1 MITIGLTTWSDHPNL
16 INDEQRP
23 VQLSEYAAVFP
34 VVEIDTTFYGV
45 PSESTFLHWVEEVP
59 TSFQFIVKANREMTM
74 HPDLDQQI
82 TEAER
87 EQIFRDFNQR
97 MRLLIATNQLKT
109 ILFQFPPMFNA
120 THENIQYLM
129 RLRSLMADLPI
140 SIEFR
145 NMTWFDD
152 AIFPELEEFFS
163 DLKYDLVA
171 VDEPRGLTNSADFIL
186 NAQTKIVRLHGHNQ
200 HGWQDSGMQWRKE
213 RTNYRYSTE
222 ELRQL
227 ATKIQTSG
235 ATDVCVI
242 FNNNG
247 GHAAAGN
254 ALELQQLLDVHFANL
269 APRPPQQLDLF

>member
-45 PSESTFLHWVEEVP
+45 PSESTFLHWVEQVP

-97 MRLLIATNQLKT
+97 MRLLIAANQLKT

-120 THENIQYLM
+120 THEN
-129 RLRSLMADLPI
+129 
-140 SIEFR
+140 IEFR

>member
-45 PSESTFLHWVEEVP
+45 PSESTFLHWVEQVP

-152 AIFPELEEFFS
+152 AVLPELEEFFA

-186 NAQTKIVRLHGHNQ
+186 NAQTKIVRLHGQNQ

-235 ATDVCVI
+235 ATDVFVI

>member
-45 PSESTFLHWVEEVP
+45 PSESTFLHWVEQVP

-152 AIFPELEEFFS
+152 AILPELEEFFA

-186 NAQTKIVRLHGHNQ
+186 NAQTKIVRLHGQNQ

>member
-45 PSESTFLHWVEEVP
+45 PSESTFLHWVEQVP

-152 AIFPELEEFFS
+152 AIFPELEEFFA

-227 ATKIQTSG
+227 ATKIRASG

-254 ALELQQLLDVHFANL
+254 ALELQQLLDLHFANL

>member
-45 PSESTFLHWVEEVP
+45 PSESTFLHWVEQVP

-120 THENIQYLM
+120 THENIQCLM

-152 AIFPELEEFFS
+152 AVLPELEEFFA

-186 NAQTKIVRLHGHNQ
+186 NAQTKIVRLHGQNQ

-254 ALELQQLLDVHFANL
+254 ALELQQLLDLHFANL

>member
-87 EQIFRDFNQR
+87 EQIFCDFNQR

-145 NMTWFDD
+145 NMTWLDD
-152 AIFPELEEFFS
+152 AIFPELEEFFA

-227 ATKIQTSG
+227 ATKIRASG

-254 ALELQQLLDVHFANL
+254 ALELQQLLDLHFANL

>member
-45 PSESTFLHWVEEVP
+45 PSESTFLHWVEQVP

-87 EQIFRDFNQR
+87 EQIFCDFNQR

-152 AIFPELEEFFS
+152 AIFPELQEFFS
-163 DLKYDLVA
+163 DLKYALVA

-186 NAQTKIVRLHGHNQ
+186 NAQTKIVRLHGQNQ

-227 ATKIQTSG
+227 ATKIRASG

-254 ALELQQLLDVHFANL
+254 ALELQQLLDLHFANL
-269 APRPPQQLDLF
+269 TPRPPQQLDLF

>member
-45 PSESTFLHWVEEVP
+45 PSESTFLHWVEQVP

-152 AIFPELEEFFS
+152 AVLPELEEFFA

-186 NAQTKIVRLHGHNQ
+186 NAQTKIVRLHGQNQ

>member
-45 PSESTFLHWVEEVP
+45 PSESTFLHWVEQVP

-152 AIFPELEEFFS
+152 AIFPELEEFFA

-227 ATKIQTSG
+227 ATKIRASG

-254 ALELQQLLDVHFANL
+254 ALELQKLLDVHFANL

>member
-45 PSESTFLHWVEEVP
+45 PSESTFLHWVEQVP

-152 AIFPELEEFFS
+152 AILPELEEFFA

-186 NAQTKIVRLHGHNQ
+186 NAQTKIVRLHGQNQ

-254 ALELQQLLDVHFANL
+254 ALELQQLLDLHFANL

>member
-1 MITIGLTTWSDHPNL
+1 MITIGRTTWSDHPNL

-45 PSESTFLHWVEEVP
+45 PSESTFLHWVEQVP

-152 AIFPELEEFFS
+152 AVLPELEEFFA

-186 NAQTKIVRLHGHNQ
+186 NAQTKIVRLHGQNQ

-254 ALELQQLLDVHFANL
+254 ALELQQLLDLHFANL

>member
-45 PSESTFLHWVEEVP
+45 PSESTFLHWVEQVP
-59 TSFQFIVKANREMTM
+59 TSFQFIVKANLEMTM

-87 EQIFRDFNQR
+87 EQIFCDFNQR

-152 AIFPELEEFFS
+152 AVLPELEEFFA

-186 NAQTKIVRLHGHNQ
+186 NAQTKIVRLHGQNQ

-227 ATKIQTSG
+227 ATKIRASG

-254 ALELQQLLDVHFANL
+254 ALELQQLLDLHFANL